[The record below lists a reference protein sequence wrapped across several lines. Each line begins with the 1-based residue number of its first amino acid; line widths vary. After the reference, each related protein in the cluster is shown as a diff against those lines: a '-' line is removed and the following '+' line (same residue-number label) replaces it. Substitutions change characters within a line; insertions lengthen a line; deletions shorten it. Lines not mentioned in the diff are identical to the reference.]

1 MADVL
6 RSFFET
12 NEIVFFFLYGQVFFV
27 VGLAIIWQSRQP
39 SRLALTESLPFLAVF
54 GIANGLA
61 QWGNVFIPIQATY
74 LPEKLTAALEF
85 VQVSVLA
92 LSFAALMRF
101 GLQLMTPDQ
110 VPQAWAGWLP
120 VGLLVVWEGTLVGSW
135 LLRLAPDDVLLT
147 YWEVAARYLLAGPAA
162 IIAAFG
168 IQRHIRQEIGPLN
181 LPRIER
187 FLNLASLSL
196 VALALL
202 TGLMVPR
209 APFFPAS
216 VLNYGL
222 LEGNIGV
229 PIQVFRS
236 IFGLLLAYSVI
247 QAMEIFR
254 IETAQALE
262 EAERAQVLIED
273 RERIGRELHDGTIQS
288 IYAAGLMLESAAYL
302 IDDSPGEAKDKLS
315 AVMKSL
321 NDTIREI
328 RRYIFD
334 LRGEPEIESG
344 ALEEGLEKML
354 RDLRVNTLLSVDFD
368 VDGDDPH
375 VLTAEQRRHV
385 LRIVREALTNISRH
399 AQAKRVL
406 VRLQWGLDALR
417 LRIVDDGIG
426 MTNLPNDGKGQ
437 GLRNMRERTMLLGG
451 NLTISGKPG
460 RGVVLELEVPYAHEV
475 AKRDVTPIL

>member
-74 LPEKLTAALEF
+74 LPEKLIAALEF
-85 VQVSVLA
+85 VQVSLLA

-110 VPQAWAGWLP
+110 VPQAWARWLP
-120 VGLLVVWEGTLVGSW
+120 VGLLIVWEVTLVGSW

-147 YWEVAARYLLAGPAA
+147 YWEVAARYFLAGPAA

-168 IQRHIRQEIGPLN
+168 IQRHIQQEIRPLN
-181 LPRIER
+181 LLRIEQ
-187 FLNLASLSL
+187 FLNMASLSL

-202 TGLMVPR
+202 TGLMVPD
-209 APFFPAS
+209 APFFPAN
-216 VLNYGL
+216 VLNYSL
-222 LEGNIGV
+222 LERSIGV

-247 QAMEIFR
+247 RALEIFR

-262 EAERAQVLIED
+262 EVERAQVLIAD

-302 IDDSPGEAKDKLS
+302 MDDAPSEAKEKLS

-321 NDTIREI
+321 NNTIQEI

-334 LRGEPEIESG
+334 LRGEPEIEAG
-344 ALEEGLEKML
+344 ELEEGLSKML

-368 VDGDDPH
+368 VNGNDPH
-375 VLTAEQRRHV
+375 VLTAERRRHL

-406 VRLQWGLDALR
+406 VRLQWGVDALR
-417 LRIVDDGIG
+417 LRIADDGIG
-426 MTNLPNDGKGQ
+426 MANLPNDGRGH
-437 GLRNMRERTMLLGG
+437 GLRNMRERTILLGG
-451 NLTISGKPG
+451 KLTISGKPG
-460 RGVVLELEVPYAHEV
+460 RGVVLDLEVPYEYEV
-475 AKRDVTPIL
+475 AKRGVTPIL

>member
-1 MADVL
+1 
-6 RSFFET
+6 
-12 NEIVFFFLYGQVFFV
+12 
-27 VGLAIIWQSRQP
+27 LAIIWQSRQP

-85 VQVSVLA
+85 AQVSVLA

-110 VPQAWAGWLP
+110 VPQAWARWLP
-120 VGLLVVWEGTLVGSW
+120 VGLLVVWEATLVGSW
-135 LLRLAPDDVLLT
+135 LLRLAPDYVLLT
-147 YWEVAARYLLAGPAA
+147 HWEVAARYVLAGPAA
-162 IIAAFG
+162 MIAAFG
-168 IQRHIRQEIGPLN
+168 IQRHIGQEIRPLN

-202 TGLMVPR
+202 TGLIVPR
-209 APFFPAS
+209 ATFFPAN

-222 LEGNIGV
+222 LEGSIGM

-247 QAMEIFR
+247 QALEIFR

-302 IDDSPGEAKDKLS
+302 IDDSPGEAKEKLS

-334 LRGEPEIESG
+334 LRGEPEIE
-344 ALEEGLEKML
+344 ARELEEGLAKML
-354 RDLRVNTLLSVDFD
+354 RDLRVNTLLTVAFD

-375 VLTAEQRRHV
+375 ILTAEQRRHV

-406 VRLQWGLDALR
+406 VRLQWGMDALR

-426 MTNLPNDGKGQ
+426 MTNLPSDGKGH

-451 NLTISGKPG
+451 KLNISGQPG
-460 RGVVLELEVPYAHEV
+460 RGVIIDLEVPYAYEV
-475 AKRDVTPIL
+475 AKRGVTPIL

>member
-74 LPEKLTAALEF
+74 LPEN
-85 VQVSVLA
+85 
-92 LSFAALMRF
+92 LMRF

-110 VPQAWAGWLP
+110 VPQAWARWLP
-120 VGLLVVWEGTLVGSW
+120 VGLLIVWEVTLVGSW

-147 YWEVAARYLLAGPAA
+147 YWEVAARYVLAGPAA

-168 IQRHIRQEIGPLN
+168 IQRHIQQEIRPLN
-181 LPRIER
+181 LLRIEQ
-187 FLNLASLSL
+187 FLNMASLSL

-202 TGLMVPR
+202 TGLMVPD
-209 APFFPAS
+209 APFFPAN
-216 VLNYGL
+216 VLNYSL
-222 LEGNIGV
+222 LERSIGV

-247 QAMEIFR
+247 RALEIFR

-262 EAERAQVLIED
+262 EVERAQVLIAD
-273 RERIGRELHDGTIQS
+273 RERIGRELHELHDGTIQS

-302 IDDSPGEAKDKLS
+302 MDDAPSEAKEKLS

-321 NDTIREI
+321 NNTIQEI

-334 LRGEPEIESG
+334 LRGEPEIEAG
-344 ALEEGLEKML
+344 ELEEGLSKML

-368 VDGDDPH
+368 VNGNDPH
-375 VLTAEQRRHV
+375 VLTAERRRHL

-406 VRLQWGLDALR
+406 VRLQWGVDALR
-417 LRIVDDGIG
+417 LRIADDGIG
-426 MTNLPNDGKGQ
+426 MANLPNDGRGH
-437 GLRNMRERTMLLGG
+437 GLRNMRERTILLGG
-451 NLTISGKPG
+451 KLTISGKPG
-460 RGVVLELEVPYAHEV
+460 RGVVLDLEVPYEYEV
-475 AKRDVTPIL
+475 AKRGVTPIL

>member
-39 SRLALTESLPFLAVF
+39 SRLALTESLPFLAIF

-74 LPEKLTAALEF
+74 LPEKLIAALEF
-85 VQVSVLA
+85 VQVSILT

-110 VPQAWAGWLP
+110 VPQTWARWLP
-120 VGLLVVWEGTLVGSW
+120 VGLLLVWEVTLVGSW
-135 LLRLAPDDVLLT
+135 LLRLAPDYVLLT
-147 YWEVAARYLLAGPAA
+147 FWEVAARFVLAGPAA

-168 IQRHIRQEIGPLN
+168 IQRHIQREIRPLN
-181 LPRIER
+181 LPRIEQ
-187 FLNLASLSL
+187 FLNMASLSL
-196 VALALL
+196 IALALL
-202 TGLMVPR
+202 TGLMVPD
-209 APFFPAS
+209 APVFPAN
-216 VLNYGL
+216 VLNYSL
-222 LEGNIGV
+222 LERTIGV

-247 QAMEIFR
+247 RALEIFR

-262 EAERAQVLIED
+262 QAERAQMLIVD

-302 IDDSPGEAKDKLS
+302 IDDSPGEAREKLL

-321 NDTIREI
+321 NNTIREI

-334 LRGEPEIESG
+334 LRGAPEIDAGE
-344 ALEEGLEKML
+344 LEEGLSKML
-354 RDLRVNTLLSVDFD
+354 RDLRVNTLLSVDLD
-368 VDGDDPH
+368 VHGNNPH
-375 VLTAEQRRHV
+375 VLTAERRQH
-385 LRIVREALTNISRH
+385 LFRIVREALTNISRH
-399 AQAKRVL
+399 AQAKRVV
-406 VRLQWGLDALR
+406 VRLQWGVDALR
-417 LRIVDDGIG
+417 LRIADDGIG
-426 MTNLPNDGKGQ
+426 MTNLPDDGRGQ

-451 NLTISGKPG
+451 KLTISGQPG
-460 RGVVLELEVPYAHEV
+460 RGVVIDLEVPYEYEI
-475 AKRDVTPIL
+475 AKRGVAPIL